1 MSDNRGV
8 NLSAITSNV
17 IDRPR
22 PKPAGLIDV
31 FVHISCTHLYTALVF
46 FFVHATSAETAFK
59 TLLYS
64 TNAL

>member
-22 PKPAGLIDV
+22 PKPAELIDV
-31 FVHISCTHLYTALVF
+31 FVHISCTPPLHRAGI